1 MNQQLSQQEALN
13 ILISV
18 AHQALGA
25 GVFKTFPEV
34 NVVQNAVAAFQQP
47 AQQQE
52 EQVGLK
58 KVDASNLK

>member
-1 MNQQLSQQEALN
+1 MNQQEALN
-13 ILISV
+13 ILIGV

-34 NVVQNAVAAFQQP
+34 DVVQNAIKAFQQP
-47 AQQQE
+47 VQQQ

-58 KVDASNLK
+58 KVDASELK

>member
-1 MNQQLSQQEALN
+1 MNQQEALN
-13 ILISV
+13 ILIQV

-25 GVFKTFPEV
+25 GVFKTFQETDIV
-34 NVVQNAVAAFQQP
+34 KNAVAAFQPP

-52 EQVGLK
+52 EPVGLK

>member
-1 MNQQLSQQEALN
+1 MNQQEALN
-13 ILISV
+13 ILIGV

-34 NVVQNAVAAFQQP
+34 DVVKNAVAAFQQP
-47 AQQQE
+47 APQQE

-58 KVDASNLK
+58 KVSASELK